1 MGRVVEVQRGSRL
14 PGPLSSRQFLNC
26 LVTVKIRISNATMF
40 YCNTPDFGLNPSL
53 TVLDYAR
60 FVHVGETFNRF
71 AEFGLRRNAF

>member
-1 MGRVVEVQRGSRL
+1 
-14 PGPLSSRQFLNC
+14 
-26 LVTVKIRISNATMF
+26 MF
-40 YCNTPDFGLNPSL
+40 YCNTSDFGLNPSL